1 MESISVRRASDLSHA
16 AKSAIEEILGR
27 AVANDEE
34 IRITA
39 VRPGQVSMADN
50 RARFVEE
57 LEAYLNQRATR
68 VCDVADEELDAA
80 IDEAVR
86 MARRGE

>member
-39 VRPGQVSMADN
+39 VRPDPFLVTDK
-50 RARFVEE
+50 RAQFVED
-57 LEAYLNQRATR
+57 LEAYLNQRAAK
-68 VCDVADEELDAA
+68 VCDVPDEELDAA